1 MVGRHNPRAA
11 ELLGVPGQS
20 LHGRHVRELFAI
32 SPAMLELLGQ
42 VMGHSTGEDQAV
54 SLKLPMATRV
64 SVPSEAD
71 EQERVLELEVAL
83 VDPELLK
90 SPRTEDLPCY
100 VFTFDDVT
108 EQVQRAHEDA
118 RRARL
123 AAVGEIAAKL
133 GHEIRNSLGGLRLY
147 VENVREEVSPQG
159 TGARSIEAMVREIQ
173 SLYRKIDEL
182 REYGADPQLEFSR
195 CSLKELLEEALA
207 YASRKLSE
215 KHIRVV
221 LECDR
226 DMPNVLV
233 DRRQLREA
241 FQNLINNAIEA
252 APEGGRVS
260 IQVERTTTGNGATSP
275 AYRIQFEDNGP
286 GIAPDLHEHV
296 FSLFFTTKPEIGTG
310 LGLPTVKKIVESHG
324 GHIQFAC
331 GDEGGTTFTI
341 TLPAARGSE
350 EVQT

>member
-1 MVGRHNPRAA
+1 
-11 ELLGVPGQS
+11 
-20 LHGRHVRELFAI
+20 
-32 SPAMLELLGQ
+32 
-42 VMGHSTGEDQAV
+42 
-54 SLKLPMATRV
+54 
-64 SVPSEAD
+64 
-71 EQERVLELEVAL
+71 
-83 VDPELLK
+83 
-90 SPRTEDLPCY
+90 
-100 VFTFDDVT
+100 
-108 EQVQRAHEDA
+108 
-118 RRARL
+118 
-123 AAVGEIAAKL
+123 
-133 GHEIRNSLGGLRLY
+133 
-147 VENVREEVSPQG
+147 
-159 TGARSIEAMVREIQ
+159 MVREIQ